1 MDTNTNLTLLQTII
15 KVLGDNGNSA
25 MHYQDE
31 ILYNIKE
38 RYPELSQDI
47 VPKVFGKSKEDDQT
61 FNKLIC
67 NYLNNRT
74 DIFEISGE
82 KGEGFYKLT
91 QVGVNRYNKLKSSSR
106 VGVEPYKKLLEKN
119 HNIILHG
126 APGTGKTYLAHQIA
140 EAMGATFEMVQF
152 HPSYDYTDFVE
163 GLRPKNNDK
172 REIVFERMDGIFKA
186 FCKRAI
192 ISHVIDTTAQYTS
205 EQPKSANEAL
215 KQAWDLTIKD
225 IKDSEEGLV
234 LTKKQ
239 GNNTTKAIK
248 YNEEQKAIEITYTSG
263 TKPRPE
269 YIYFDRIELIFQDY
283 WYNADDISN
292 IMCNVLASPKKD
304 EKENA
309 RNINETQSNKNSS
322 PKDLGIYCYF
332 STDQVW
338 PLLQHI
344 NNKYIECANN
354 TSIPKFVFLIDEIN
368 RGDLSKIFGELFFSI
383 DPGYRVKIGE
393 EDKAKRVPTQYQ
405 NLVAKTYTIKNEDGT
420 EEVLDDPFYKGFY
433 IPENVYII
441 GTMNDIDRSVESM
454 DFAMRRRFQF
464 VEVKAEDR
472 ADQMFTDEETDT
484 KYQNADRA
492 KDKLEKLNKC
502 ISEKVENKGI
512 GLTSAYHIG
521 PSYFMKYAKSEESI
535 QELWDYRLEGLL
547 REYLRGEDDANGKLD
562 LLKEIVL
569 GENKTAAS
577 NYEDNTTEQK
587 E

>member
-1 MDTNTNLTLLQTII
+1 M
-15 KVLGDNGNSA
+15 
-25 MHYQDE
+25 
-31 ILYNIKE
+31 
-38 RYPELSQDI
+38 
-47 VPKVFGKSKEDDQT
+47 
-61 FNKLIC
+61 
-67 NYLNNRT
+67 
-74 DIFEISGE
+74 
-82 KGEGFYKLT
+82 
-91 QVGVNRYNKLKSSSR
+91 
-106 VGVEPYKKLLEKN
+106 
-119 HNIILHG
+119 
-126 APGTGKTYLAHQIA
+126 
-140 EAMGATFEMVQF
+140 
-152 HPSYDYTDFVE
+152 
-163 GLRPKNNDK
+163 
-172 REIVFERMDGIFKA
+172 
-186 FCKRAI
+186 
-192 ISHVIDTTAQYTS
+192 
-205 EQPKSANEAL
+205 
-215 KQAWDLTIKD
+215 
-225 IKDSEEGLV
+225 
-234 LTKKQ
+234 
-239 GNNTTKAIK
+239 
-248 YNEEQKAIEITYTSG
+248 
-263 TKPRPE
+263 
-269 YIYFDRIELIFQDY
+269 
-283 WYNADDISN
+283 
-292 IMCNVLASPKKD
+292 
-304 EKENA
+304 
-309 RNINETQSNKNSS
+309 
-322 PKDLGIYCYF
+322 
-332 STDQVW
+332 
-338 PLLQHI
+338 
-344 NNKYIECANN
+344 
-354 TSIPKFVFLIDEIN
+354 
-368 RGDLSKIFGELFFSI
+368 SKIFGELFFSI